1 MTRVAT
7 PALAA
12 AVSEAGGLGMLAIGR
27 QSLRTVQHHIDD
39 VLARTSRPVGAG
51 FIVPFLE
58 PATLDH
64 LAERLPVV
72 ELFWGWPDPSL
83 VRDGVVTG
91 WQVGSADEASAAV
104 GSGCGYVVAQGIEA
118 GGHVRGTLPLAE
130 LVPSVR
136 AAVDVPVVAAG
147 GIATSADVR
156 RALALGADAVRV
168 GTRFLAAAEADAH
181 PRYVDALVAAGPD
194 DTIVTQTF
202 SVGWPDA
209 PHRVLGSA
217 VAAALADGPDPVG
230 RMTLADGRQAELRR
244 RGTTPPTTA
253 TTGQI
258 EAMALYAGRG
268 VGAVAGRTTA
278 AAIVEELGA
287 GSDASA

>member
-1 MTRVAT
+1 
-7 PALAA
+7 
-12 AVSEAGGLGMLAIGR
+12 
-27 QSLRTVQHHIDD
+27 
-39 VLARTSRPVGAG
+39 
-51 FIVPFLE
+51 
-58 PATLDH
+58 
-64 LAERLPVV
+64 
-72 ELFWGWPDPSL
+72 
-83 VRDGVVTG
+83 
-91 WQVGSADEASAAV
+91 
-104 GSGCGYVVAQGIEA
+104 
-118 GGHVRGTLPLAE
+118 
-130 LVPSVR
+130 
-136 AAVDVPVVAAG
+136 
-147 GIATSADVR
+147 VR

-194 DTIVTQTF
+194 DTVVTQTF

-244 RGTTPPTTA
+244 CGTTPPTTA

-287 GSDASA
+287 GSAASA